1 METLILLGICVLAV
15 GLLVRKLAGAAN
27 GSGCTTCGQDC
38 VYCQRRD
45 PGAGQ

>member
-1 METLILLGICVLAV
+1 METLILLGIGVLAV
-15 GLLVRKLAGAAN
+15 GLLMCKLAGAAN